1 MKTQKF
7 LGQAGRLRNVIVVA
21 ALAASFALPTVASA
35 AVSVKSGDACS
46 KSQLN
51 KTSGTFKCTYNSK
64 TKKYTWAASAKT
76 KARAGWPTKLVV
88 AAVPSENAASMTLR
102 YQNFV
107 KLIEKE
113 TGLPTS
119 FFAATDYAGAIEA
132 QVAGRVDLV
141 FYGPFSYVLAKARGA
156 KIEPIGAAI
165 STPTAKPG
173 YYSYGLAKASNSAV
187 NSIKDFKGKKVCFVD
202 AASTSGYLYPIAGL
216 LANSVTD
223 RDYTSVLAGGHDKSA
238 LAVAAGTCDVG
249 FAYDD
254 MVDVN
259 LIEKGLLKKG
269 ELKVVWK
276 SETIAGSPMAVRIDL
291 PKDLVQILK
300 TAVLEKANKPSFVK
314 AGYCTDEATCRII
327 EDGSWGFTK
336 VDDAYYDGIRQ
347 VCEATKSSRCR

>member
-1 MKTQKF
+1 MKRQKF
-7 LGQAGRLRNVIVVA
+7 FAQASRLRNVIVVT
-21 ALAASFALPTVASA
+21 ALAASFAVPTLASA
-35 AVSVKSGDACS
+35 AVSVKAGDSCS
-46 KSQLN
+46 KSQVN

-64 TKKYTWAASAKT
+64 TKKYSWSASKKT
-76 KARAGWPTKLVV
+76 ESKANWPKSLVI

-165 STPTAKPG
+165 SSPTAKPG

-187 NSIKDFKGKKVCFVD
+187 SSIKDFKGKKVCFVD

-223 RDYTSVLAGGHDKSA
+223 RDYTSVLAGGHDKAA

-300 TAVLEKANKPSFVK
+300 SAVLDKANKPYFVK
-314 AGYCTDEATCRII
+314 VGYCTDEATCRII

-336 VDDAYYDGIRQ
+336 VNDAYYDGIRQ